1 MADAYQLV
9 DGFNNTGTL
18 VTVDPQPRSTG
29 IQYPRVVY
37 APAGTY
43 ADGSAYTLWIYESLT
58 RTQFNT
64 LRTAFGLSD
73 TALFN
78 DVTIKTL
85 GNDNA
90 WVVKNARIEYIP
102 QERDPYFWK
111 NVEFRLYNLEA
122 TA

>member
-1 MADAYQLV
+1 MANEYQLV
-9 DGFNNTGTL
+9 DGFNNVGTL
-18 VTVDPQPRSTG
+18 ITVTPQPRSTG
-29 IQYPRVVY
+29 IQYPRTVY

-43 ADGSAYTLWIYESLT
+43 VDGSAYTIWIYDVLT

-73 TALFN
+73 TVVFN

-85 GNDNA
+85 ANDNV
-90 WVVKNARIEYIP
+90 WRTFNARIEYIP

-122 TA
+122 VS